1 MMAKHLNES
10 PYSLSVK
17 ALGDGH
23 YMFGNK
29 KIFAKIMNEKLVIK
43 AGGGFM
49 LIDEFIK
56 NYGDEGSGVPQQM
69 TRTGSSYAAGAG
81 GRASPKRAGPYAGAG
96 SPKGSPKRF

>member
-1 MMAKHLNES
+1 MMAQHLNAS
-10 PYSLSVK
+10 QYVLSVK

-29 KIFAKIMNEKLVIK
+29 KIFAKIMNDKLVIK

-56 NYGDEGSGVPQQM
+56 NYGDESQASRPAG
-69 TRTGSSYAAGAG
+69 SYAAGS
-81 GRASPKRAGPYAGAG
+81 GRASPKRATFTTGG
-96 SPKGSPKRF
+96 SPKASPKRTRD

>member
-1 MMAKHLNES
+1 MAKHLNES
-10 PYSLSVK
+10 PYNLSVK

-56 NYGDEGSGVPQQM
+56 NYGDSEQPSIV
-69 TRTGSSYAAGAG
+69 RSYTGA
-81 GRASPKRAGPYAGAG
+81 GRASPKRGATIGG
-96 SPKGSPKRF
+96 SPKGSPKRGSTHLN

>member
-1 MMAKHLNES
+1 M
-10 PYSLSVK
+10 K

-29 KIFAKIMNEKLVIK
+29 KIFAKIMNDKLVIK

-56 NYGDEGSGVPQQM
+56 NYGNESQSTS
-69 TRTGSSYAAGAG
+69 TRTVTTTTYTTSYVSGS
-81 GRASPKRAGPYAGAG
+81 GRASPKRATFTG
-96 SPKGSPKRF
+96 SPRASPKRARD